1 MAARADHGHTAV
13 MPGRPSTA
21 SPEPP
26 VPATV
31 APPALTVAAVAR
43 RLGVAPA
50 TLRTWDRRYGIGP
63 SLRTAG
69 AHRRYGPEDL
79 ARLEVM
85 RRLTLDGVGPGEAA
99 RVALGG
105 VRAATPAS
113 AAPLPG
119 PAEGHPH
126 GGGRVLSLPHS
137 AADVRGL
144 GRAAMA
150 LDSRA
155 VTELLTAAIA
165 QRGVVAAWD
174 ELIVPVLA
182 GIGRRWESTGS
193 SVEVEHLLSECVGA
207 VLRTTGPADPP
218 ARNHRPVLLAAAPE
232 ELHSLPLHAVAA
244 GLAEVGVDCRL
255 LGARV
260 PAEALAAAMR
270 RSGPSAVFVWAQLPA
285 SGDVTVLERL
295 PGQRPRVLVAV
306 GGPGW
311 PETLPAGVVRCE
323 SLAGTVS
330 RLAAAAGG

>member
-1 MAARADHGHTAV
+1 
-13 MPGRPSTA
+13 MPGLPSTA
-21 SPEPP
+21 STEPSD
-26 VPATV
+26 PAEPAAV

-99 RVALGG
+99 RAALAE
-105 VRAATPAS
+105 AAV
-113 AAPLPG
+113 
-119 PAEGHPH
+119 PAESHPH

-137 AADVRGL
+137 APDVRGL

-150 LDSRA
+150 LDAGA
-155 VTELLTAAIA
+155 VTERLESAVAE
-165 QRGVVAAWD
+165 RGVVAAWD
-174 ELIVPVLA
+174 DLVVPVLG
-182 GIGRRWESTGS
+182 GIGRRWEATGQS
-193 SVEVEHLLSECVGA
+193 IEVEHLLSECVVT
-207 VLRTTGPADPP
+207 VLRRVVAAAPP
-218 ARNHRPVLLAAAPE
+218 ARNHRPVLLASAPD

-244 GLAEVGVDCRL
+244 GLAESGVATRL

-260 PAEALAAAMR
+260 PAPALAAAVR
-270 RSGPSAVFVWAQLPA
+270 RSGPSAVFVWAQVPA
-285 SGDVTVLERL
+285 TGDATVLEGL
-295 PGQRPRVLVAV
+295 PGQRPAVLVAV

-311 PETLPAGVVRCE
+311 PETLPDGVVRCAD
-323 SLAGTVS
+323 LAGAVS